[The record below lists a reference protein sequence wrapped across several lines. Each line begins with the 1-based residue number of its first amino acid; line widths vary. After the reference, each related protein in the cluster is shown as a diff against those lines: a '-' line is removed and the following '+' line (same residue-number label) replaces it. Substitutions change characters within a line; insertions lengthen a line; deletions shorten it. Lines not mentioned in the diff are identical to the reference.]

1 MAQLWTK
8 VRSLEICDINKAAPV
23 YRANYSNWHP
33 ANTHKPETE
42 RCLALVDEDGL
53 AWISLPCSGRQA
65 ASLKLQPLCET
76 SPV

>member
-1 MAQLWTK
+1 MYVT
-8 VRSLEICDINKAAPV
+8 SLELLLS
-23 YRANYSNWHP
+23 RANYSNWHP
-33 ANTHKPETE
+33 DNTHKPETE

-53 AWISLPCSGRQA
+53 AWISLPCSGRQD